1 MIQSEVMG
9 NFQKPPIVI
18 GTFLELFIPLLAFW
32 YGMRIFLDAPEGVLP
47 FKLYL
52 TFVVFSSAIAYLVYS
67 YAIIRV
73 NQRRFPR
80 VLDRAL
86 FVIIIPIIFF
96 LLLGFIGN
104 LPVPVL
110 FFTAGVNLY
119 SGYTL
124 AMLIEAVQTERVRA
138 FKFHPFFA
146 GIFLSAGVMSI
157 FLLSSLAL
165 PLFIGHGNLDDLVWR
180 FAVWLI
186 VIIALAYTK
195 YYQSGR
201 RLYAAKGYRPNAA
214 TIVINKSGQVLLCE
228 RNDRPGTIQTVQG
241 GIDPGETPEQA
252 ARRELIEELG
262 IWPENY
268 ELKAALINSKRYD
281 WATDLQYKLRHTGYI
296 GQEQYFF
303 LAEVADDAKFDLNF
317 HYREFRKVWFDSP
330 EQLLRLSWS
339 KKRPGI
345 EEALRGF
352 GII

>member
-1 MIQSEVMG
+1 MR
-9 NFQKPPIVI
+9 NFQKPLIVI
-18 GTFLELFIPLLAFW
+18 GTLLELVIPLVAFLS
-32 YGMRIFLDAPEGVLP
+32 GLRFLFQVQEPILDSKLFFVL
-47 FKLYL
+47 
-52 TFVVFSSAIAYLVYS
+52 TIFSSLISYFVYTYS
-67 YAIIRV
+67 IIRV

-86 FVIIIPIIFF
+86 FTIITPIVFI
-96 LLLGFIGN
+96 LLIGFIGD
-104 LPVPVL
+104 LTFRKL
-110 FFTAGVNLY
+110 FFVAGVNLY
-119 SGYTL
+119 SGYML
-124 AMLIEAVQTERVRA
+124 AMLFEAVQTERVRA

-146 GIFLSAGVMSI
+146 GIFLSAGVMSV
-157 FLLSSLAL
+157 FCLSSLAL
-165 PLFIGHGNLDDLVWR
+165 PLFVGYSHLVEIVWR
-180 FAVWLI
+180 FIAWILI
-186 VIIALAYTK
+186 IGMLAYTK

-201 RLYAAKGYRPNAA
+201 RLYATKGYRPNSA

-268 ELKAALINSKRYD
+268 EIKATLLNSKRYD
-281 WATDLQYKLRHTGYI
+281 WTTDLQYKLRHTGYI

-303 LAEVADDAKFDLNF
+303 LAEVADDVKFDLNF
-317 HYREFRKVWFDSP
+317 HYREFRKVWFDTP

-352 GII
+352 GIIK